1 MYIKLLNLLFI
12 FLISIS
18 SHCQSKWKS
27 EKDKIVIPFE
37 LTHNLIIVEAEVNN
51 VKLNMLLDTG
61 SDKSILFSFPENDS
75 ILFYETKKVKING
88 LGNGEYLEAYVSNN
102 NMLRVKEYNDENFQI
117 LLITDQNI
125 NLVNKLGIPINGI
138 IGASF
143 FKDFLVEINYQKKKI
158 FMHKYAE
165 KILLKKKKKYI
176 SKNIEIIGDKPYL
189 HVLSNLNGDANMN
202 FKLLVDT
209 GLGDGLW
216 LFENDSINCKQK
228 YIKDILGRGLGGD
241 IEGKKSRVELLDLNG
256 FILNDALVS
265 YPDSLSFN
273 QLDITKGR
281 NGSLGG
287 EIMKRFNWFLDYN
300 NKKFYF
306 KKNKYFNE
314 PFNYNMSGIEVQ
326 HIGLTWISEKVGFSQ
341 IQPGYNTN
349 SNITSSN
356 RFVFDSSAE
365 FKYKFELKPVF
376 EIYAVRNDSPA
387 YYAGLKIGD
396 KIIKIN
402 GKKAFDYSIQKITNL
417 FQSEEGKTIKIEIE
431 RNGVKMDFKF
441 KLQKIL

>member
-18 SHCQSKWKS
+18 SHCQSKWNS

-37 LTHNLIIVEAEVNN
+37 LTHNLIIVEAEINN

-102 NMLRVKEYNDENFQI
+102 NKLRVKEYNDENFQI

-158 FMHKYAE
+158 FIHKYAE
-165 KILLKKKKKYI
+165 RILLKKEKKYI

-189 HVLSNLNGDANMN
+189 YVLSNLNGDANMN

-349 SNITSSN
+349 TNITSSN

-376 EIYAVRNDSPA
+376 EIYAVRKDSPA

-402 GKKAFDYSIQKITNL
+402 GKKAFDYTIQKITNL